1 MEINDPVEKIVAAAL
16 DARGITYRHD
26 DPLDFECGDFA
37 IEVKAF
43 STPRTERQI
52 KDRTDVIL
60 IQGRQAAHAFANL
73 LALKEMKDVFR
84 DLGRDEETGL
94 ILFRTWKDQAH
105 IYKEQRDDL
114 AAALREIVGPK
125 NPEVRGGRVLPSQ
138 IERAWQALAKL
149 DADMSVKST

>member
-26 DPLDFECGDFA
+26 DPLDFECEDFA

-60 IQGRQAAHAFANL
+60 IQGRQAAHAFAKL
-73 LALKEMKDVFR
+73 LALEEMN
-84 DLGRDEETGL
+84 DE
-94 ILFRTWKDQAH
+94 
-105 IYKEQRDDL
+105 
-114 AAALREIVGPK
+114 
-125 NPEVRGGRVLPSQ
+125 
-138 IERAWQALAKL
+138 
-149 DADMSVKST
+149 